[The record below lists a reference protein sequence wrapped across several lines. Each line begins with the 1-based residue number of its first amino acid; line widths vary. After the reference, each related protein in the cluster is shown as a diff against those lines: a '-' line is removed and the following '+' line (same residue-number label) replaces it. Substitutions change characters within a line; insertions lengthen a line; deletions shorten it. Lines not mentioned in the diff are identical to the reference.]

1 MSDNIQ
7 LYRMI
12 NDRIPESGKRRLL
25 LLTGARQTGKTTLAK
40 SKYPDLRYINLDAPE
55 NREAIRQVSSSL
67 WAKDIGRAVLDEAQ
81 KEPVIFDKIKYAFDE
96 GALTF
101 SVLLGS
107 SQILL
112 LKKIRE
118 TLAGRV
124 SIFELWPLMMCEIFN
139 NKATAPETMPLVD
152 DIFSPMAFDDIF
164 GNQPSVL
171 LAEEMRGAE
180 TRRTTSCSGVGCLLC
195 CRWMHRS
202 GFSGSKIMNIPI
214 SNGMSPILSGWMICY
229 RLESFSAWPRFAP
242 AVY

>member
-152 DIFSPMAFDDIF
+152 DIFSSMAFDDIF
-164 GNQPSVL
+164 GNQPPVL
-171 LAEEMRGAE
+171 LAE
-180 TRRTTSCSGVGCLLC
+180 
-195 CRWMHRS
+195 
-202 GFSGSKIMNIPI
+202 
-214 SNGMSPILSGWMICY
+214 
-229 RLESFSAWPRFAP
+229 
-242 AVY
+242 